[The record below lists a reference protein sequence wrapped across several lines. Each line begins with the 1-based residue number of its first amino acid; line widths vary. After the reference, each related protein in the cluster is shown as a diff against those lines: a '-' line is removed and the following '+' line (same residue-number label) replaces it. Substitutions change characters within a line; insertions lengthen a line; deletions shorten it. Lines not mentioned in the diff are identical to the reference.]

1 MVTDSEHPAIPKD
14 PRYLVCFLQNGLAD
28 MLDEIETCYDYCIK
42 YNRILVLDSRYNWFK
57 DDIRKYIQ
65 FNHGIIYKG
74 ELDTLYDELNTKT
87 TYPNE
92 LSGFLKSI
100 KFSADPDYLSVDHNK
115 LKLHTNRSEFLQIY
129 SMHGFSITN
138 FSILDN
144 CLFTPLVL
152 NVFRERYNKLPKD
165 YVAVHIRN
173 TDKTS
178 NIDDFLTKYTDE
190 LQGKPIFLA
199 TDYAP
204 CIQRF
209 KDLFGSNLYSFANI
223 PHNNGKSIHH
233 IRLYHNHA
241 NIDTQE
247 FNIDCIVDVL
257 LLAGGS
263 KLYLSNIL
271 NYPSSGYGRLAK
283 TLHENK
289 GWFAKLIGEISP
301 HMVNP

>member
-1 MVTDSEHPAIPKD
+1 MISYRNR
-14 PRYLVCFLQNGLAD
+14 RYLVCYLQAGLGD
-28 MLDEIETCYDYCIK
+28 MLDEIETCYNYCIK

-57 DDIRKYIQ
+57 NDIRKYIQ
-65 FNHGIIYKG
+65 FNHTIIYKG
-74 ELDTLYDELNTKT
+74 DLDILYDELNTRS

-92 LSGFLKSI
+92 LSGCLKSI
-100 KFSADPDYLSVDHNK
+100 LFSCFPNYLSIDHVKIK
-115 LKLHTNRSEFLQIY
+115 LDTNRPEIVQIY

-138 FSILDN
+138 FGILDN

-209 KDLFGSNLYSFANI
+209 KDLFGSNIYSFANI
-223 PHNNGKSIHH
+223 PDNSGKSIHH
-233 IRLYHNHA
+233 NHP
-241 NIDTQE
+241 NINTQE

-263 KLYLSNIL
+263 KLYLSTIL
-271 NYPSSGYGRLAK
+271 NHQPSSYGRLAK
-283 TLHENK
+283 TIHENK
-289 GWFAKLIGEISP
+289 HLFAKLIGEISP
-301 HMVNP
+301 